1 MHFIFCMKNFWTGL
15 YNQPVVDVINKI
27 IREKQANSISTFFP
41 TLYPIEIQPP
51 DKSLGYL

>member
-1 MHFIFCMKNFWTGL
+1 MKNFWTGL

-41 TLYPIEIQPP
+41 TLYPIEIQLP